1 MNFSPLI
8 RLPLEGLVGR
18 SERWCDDGRG
28 SVGINS
34 CVYISDQFSLYGLVI
49 WWFTSPSRLHVC
61 VCVVDERALLFL
73 FFVFAHF
80 LGIMLTAS
88 Y

>member
-34 CVYISDQFSLYGLVI
+34 CVYNSDQFSLYGLVI

-61 VCVVDERALLFL
+61 VLLMKEL
-73 FFVFAHF
+73 YSFFF
-80 LGIMLTAS
+80 S
-88 Y
+88 YLLISWGLC

>member
-28 SVGINS
+28 SLGINS
-34 CVYISDQFSLYGLVI
+34 CVYISDQFSLYGLVVH
-49 WWFTSPSRLHVC
+49 FAFPLAC
-61 VCVVDERALLFL
+61 VCVVDEGALLFL
-73 FFVFAHF
+73 FFVFVHF

-88 Y
+88 C